1 MSQPPAPGRPPPLA
15 VIADDLTGSCDTA
28 AQFSRFGM
36 RVAVTGASAPDRP
49 LDLDLLVVNT
59 ASRGLPAE
67 RAREAA
73 ARSAKALLASG
84 SRPVYKKID
93 STLKGPWCQELA
105 AVMAVVRPD
114 LTLVAPA
121 FPAWRRTTRGG
132 TLLLDGRPLP
142 PRSAR
147 APGTTEI
154 GSGDLLGRLRAE
166 FGSQVELVRRHLLRQ
181 APATVEKRILTA
193 RRKGHRVLLFDIESD
208 SDLER
213 LAVTGR
219 RLDESVLWVGSA
231 GLARFLPLSWG
242 VSQTP
247 AAPAGLHAKGPL
259 LLICGS
265 LNLVNMPQLEQLGQ
279 RGLATAIT
287 LRDEDTDSPPRME
300 NKLKQ
305 ALETLA
311 RQQSVALSLRL
322 EPAHSLPGPP
332 AATAAGPAIGRRTAA
347 RHRGAGGSHPGGRG
361 YGPEGLRAVPR
372 PGHPNSGGSGTRHPL
387 GPMDR
392 RPAGGPAGG
401 DQGRRLRERGHALQP
416 GSLPD
421 RSASRKGCAMIL
433 GSAPSPHF
441 SPGGCTLLKS
451 ATWRRNF
458 SLGACSRAKSVAVTT
473 VRASMCALR
482 GKGQARARPAQSV
495 SAELLIQ
502 GQSRY

>member
-1 MSQPPAPGRPPPLA
+1 MSRPPAPGRLPPLA

-36 RVAVTGASAPDRP
+36 RVAVTGASAPHRP

-67 RAREAA
+67 RAREVA

-166 FGSQVELVRRHLLRQ
+166 FGSQVELLRRDLLRQ

-213 LAVTGR
+213 LALTGR

-322 EPAHSLPGPP
+322 DQRIRSRGHLQQLQQALQS
-332 AATAAGPAIGRRTAA
+332 AAGRLLDTGAPGAVILVGGDTALKVYEQCGAQGIRILGEVEPGIPWGRWIGGRLEGLPVVTK
-347 RHRGAGGSHPGGRG
+347 AGGFGNADTLCNLARFLTGRPPGKDV
-361 YGPEGLRAVPR
+361 L
-372 PGHPNSGGSGTRHPL
+372 
-387 GPMDR
+387 
-392 RPAGGPAGG
+392 
-401 DQGRRLRERGHALQP
+401 
-416 GSLPD
+416 
-421 RSASRKGCAMIL
+421 
-433 GSAPSPHF
+433 
-441 SPGGCTLLKS
+441 
-451 ATWRRNF
+451 
-458 SLGACSRAKSVAVTT
+458 
-473 VRASMCALR
+473 
-482 GKGQARARPAQSV
+482 
-495 SAELLIQ
+495 
-502 GQSRY
+502 

>member
-1 MSQPPAPGRPPPLA
+1 MSQSPAPGRLPPLA

-49 LDLDLLVVNT
+49 LDLDLLVINT
-59 ASRGLPAE
+59 SSRGLPAE

-114 LTLVAPA
+114 LTLVAPP

-147 APGTTEI
+147 GPGTTEI

-166 FGSQVELVRRHLLRQ
+166 FGSQVELVRRDLLRQ

-213 LAVTGR
+213 LALTGR

-247 AAPAGLHAKGPL
+247 AAPAGLDAKGPL

-322 EPAHSLPGPP
+322 DQRIRSRGHLQRLQQALQS
-332 AATAAGPAIGRRTAA
+332 AAGRLLDTGAPGAVILVGGDTALKVYEQCGAQGIRILGEVEPGIPWGRWIGGRLEGLPVVTK
-347 RHRGAGGSHPGGRG
+347 AGGFGNADTLCNLARFLTGRPPGKDV
-361 YGPEGLRAVPR
+361 L
-372 PGHPNSGGSGTRHPL
+372 
-387 GPMDR
+387 
-392 RPAGGPAGG
+392 
-401 DQGRRLRERGHALQP
+401 
-416 GSLPD
+416 
-421 RSASRKGCAMIL
+421 
-433 GSAPSPHF
+433 
-441 SPGGCTLLKS
+441 
-451 ATWRRNF
+451 
-458 SLGACSRAKSVAVTT
+458 
-473 VRASMCALR
+473 
-482 GKGQARARPAQSV
+482 
-495 SAELLIQ
+495 
-502 GQSRY
+502 

>member
-49 LDLDLLVVNT
+49 LDLDLVVVNT

-67 RAREAA
+67 RARQVA

-84 SRPVYKKID
+84 SRPVYKKVD

-105 AVMAVVRPD
+105 AVMAAVRPD

-142 PRSAR
+142 PRPAR
-147 APGTTEI
+147 GPGATEI

-166 FGSQVELVRRHLLRQ
+166 FGSQVELVRRDLLRL
-181 APATVEKRILTA
+181 APATVEKRIQTA

-213 LAVTGR
+213 LALTGR

-231 GLARFLPLSWG
+231 GLARFLPPSWG

-247 AAPAGLHAKGPL
+247 AAPAGLDAKGPV

-300 NKLKQ
+300 NKLKL

-322 EPAHSLPGPP
+322 NQRIRSRGHLQQLQQALQS
-332 AATAAGPAIGRRTAA
+332 AAGRLLDTGAPGAVILVGGDTALKIYEQCRARGIRILGEVEPGIPWGRWIGGRLEGLPVVTK
-347 RHRGAGGSHPGGRG
+347 AGGFGNADTLCNLARFLTDRP
-361 YGPEGLRAVPR
+361 PEKDVL
-372 PGHPNSGGSGTRHPL
+372 
-387 GPMDR
+387 
-392 RPAGGPAGG
+392 
-401 DQGRRLRERGHALQP
+401 
-416 GSLPD
+416 
-421 RSASRKGCAMIL
+421 
-433 GSAPSPHF
+433 
-441 SPGGCTLLKS
+441 
-451 ATWRRNF
+451 
-458 SLGACSRAKSVAVTT
+458 
-473 VRASMCALR
+473 
-482 GKGQARARPAQSV
+482 
-495 SAELLIQ
+495 
-502 GQSRY
+502 

>member
-1 MSQPPAPGRPPPLA
+1 MSRPPAPGRLPPLA

-36 RVAVTGASAPDRP
+36 RVAVTGASAPDRR

-67 RAREAA
+67 RAREVA

-147 APGTTEI
+147 GPGTTEI

-213 LAVTGR
+213 LALTGR

-242 VSQTP
+242 GSQTP
-247 AAPAGLHAKGPL
+247 AAPAGLDAKGPL

-322 EPAHSLPGPP
+322 DQRIRSRGHLQQLQQALQS
-332 AATAAGPAIGRRTAA
+332 AAGRLLDTGAPGAVILVGGDTALKVYEQCGAQGIRILGEVEPGIPWGRWIGGRLEGLPVVTK
-347 RHRGAGGSHPGGRG
+347 AGGFGNADT
-361 YGPEGLRAVPR
+361 L
-372 PGHPNSGGSGTRHPL
+372 
-387 GPMDR
+387 
-392 RPAGGPAGG
+392 
-401 DQGRRLRERGHALQP
+401 
-416 GSLPD
+416 
-421 RSASRKGCAMIL
+421 
-433 GSAPSPHF
+433 
-441 SPGGCTLLKS
+441 CTLARFL
-451 ATWRRNF
+451 TGRPP
-458 SLGACSRAKSVAVTT
+458 
-473 VRASMCALR
+473 
-482 GKGQARARPAQSV
+482 GKDV
-495 SAELLIQ
+495 L
-502 GQSRY
+502 

>member
-1 MSQPPAPGRPPPLA
+1 MSRPPAAGRLPPLA

-36 RVAVTGASAPDRP
+36 RVAVTGASAPDRR

-67 RAREAA
+67 RAREVA

-147 APGTTEI
+147 GPGTTEI

-213 LAVTGR
+213 LALTGR

-242 VSQTP
+242 GSQTP
-247 AAPAGLHAKGPL
+247 AAPAGLDAKGPL

-322 EPAHSLPGPP
+322 DQRIRSRGHLQQLQQALQS
-332 AATAAGPAIGRRTAA
+332 AAGRLLDTGAPGAVILVGGDTALKVYEQCGAQGIRILGEVEPGIPWGRWIGGRLEGLPVVTK
-347 RHRGAGGSHPGGRG
+347 AGGFGNADT
-361 YGPEGLRAVPR
+361 L
-372 PGHPNSGGSGTRHPL
+372 
-387 GPMDR
+387 
-392 RPAGGPAGG
+392 
-401 DQGRRLRERGHALQP
+401 
-416 GSLPD
+416 
-421 RSASRKGCAMIL
+421 
-433 GSAPSPHF
+433 
-441 SPGGCTLLKS
+441 CTLARFL
-451 ATWRRNF
+451 TGRPP
-458 SLGACSRAKSVAVTT
+458 
-473 VRASMCALR
+473 
-482 GKGQARARPAQSV
+482 GKDV
-495 SAELLIQ
+495 L
-502 GQSRY
+502 

>member
-1 MSQPPAPGRPPPLA
+1 MSRPPAPGRLPPLA

-121 FPAWRRTTRGG
+121 FPAWRRTTRSG

-147 APGTTEI
+147 GPGTTEI

-213 LAVTGR
+213 LALTGR

-242 VSQTP
+242 GSQTP
-247 AAPAGLHAKGPL
+247 AAPAGLDAKGPL

-322 EPAHSLPGPP
+322 DQRIRSRGHLQQLQQALQS
-332 AATAAGPAIGRRTAA
+332 AAGRLLDTGAPGAVILVGGDTALKVYEQCGAQGIRILGEVEPGIPWGRWIGGRLEGLPVVTK
-347 RHRGAGGSHPGGRG
+347 AGGFGNADTLCNLARFLTGRPPGKDV
-361 YGPEGLRAVPR
+361 L
-372 PGHPNSGGSGTRHPL
+372 
-387 GPMDR
+387 
-392 RPAGGPAGG
+392 
-401 DQGRRLRERGHALQP
+401 
-416 GSLPD
+416 
-421 RSASRKGCAMIL
+421 
-433 GSAPSPHF
+433 
-441 SPGGCTLLKS
+441 
-451 ATWRRNF
+451 
-458 SLGACSRAKSVAVTT
+458 
-473 VRASMCALR
+473 
-482 GKGQARARPAQSV
+482 
-495 SAELLIQ
+495 
-502 GQSRY
+502 

>member
-1 MSQPPAPGRPPPLA
+1 MSRPPAPGRLPPLA

-36 RVAVTGASAPDRP
+36 RVAVTGASAPDRR

-67 RAREAA
+67 RAREVA

-147 APGTTEI
+147 GPGTTEI

-213 LAVTGR
+213 LALTGR

-242 VSQTP
+242 GSQTP
-247 AAPAGLHAKGPL
+247 AAPAGLDAKGPL

-322 EPAHSLPGPP
+322 DQRIRSRGHLQQLQQALQS
-332 AATAAGPAIGRRTAA
+332 AAGRLLDTGAPGAVILVGGDTALKVYEQCGAQGIRILGEVEPGIPWGRWIGGRLEGLPVVTK
-347 RHRGAGGSHPGGRG
+347 AGGFGNADTLCNLARFLTGRPPGKDV
-361 YGPEGLRAVPR
+361 L
-372 PGHPNSGGSGTRHPL
+372 
-387 GPMDR
+387 
-392 RPAGGPAGG
+392 
-401 DQGRRLRERGHALQP
+401 
-416 GSLPD
+416 
-421 RSASRKGCAMIL
+421 
-433 GSAPSPHF
+433 
-441 SPGGCTLLKS
+441 
-451 ATWRRNF
+451 
-458 SLGACSRAKSVAVTT
+458 
-473 VRASMCALR
+473 
-482 GKGQARARPAQSV
+482 
-495 SAELLIQ
+495 
-502 GQSRY
+502 

>member
-1 MSQPPAPGRPPPLA
+1 MSRPPAPGRLPPLA

-36 RVAVTGASAPDRP
+36 RVAVTGASSPDRP

-67 RAREAA
+67 RAREVA

-147 APGTTEI
+147 GPGTTEI

-213 LAVTGR
+213 LALTGR

-242 VSQTP
+242 GSQTP
-247 AAPAGLHAKGPL
+247 AAPAGLDAKGPL

-322 EPAHSLPGPP
+322 DQRIRSRGHLQQLQQALQS
-332 AATAAGPAIGRRTAA
+332 AAGRLLDTGAPGAVILVGGDTALKVYEQCGAQGIRILGEVEPGIPWGRWIGGRLEGLPVVTK
-347 RHRGAGGSHPGGRG
+347 AGGFGNADT
-361 YGPEGLRAVPR
+361 L
-372 PGHPNSGGSGTRHPL
+372 
-387 GPMDR
+387 
-392 RPAGGPAGG
+392 
-401 DQGRRLRERGHALQP
+401 
-416 GSLPD
+416 
-421 RSASRKGCAMIL
+421 
-433 GSAPSPHF
+433 
-441 SPGGCTLLKS
+441 CTLARFL
-451 ATWRRNF
+451 TGRPP
-458 SLGACSRAKSVAVTT
+458 
-473 VRASMCALR
+473 
-482 GKGQARARPAQSV
+482 GKDV
-495 SAELLIQ
+495 L
-502 GQSRY
+502 